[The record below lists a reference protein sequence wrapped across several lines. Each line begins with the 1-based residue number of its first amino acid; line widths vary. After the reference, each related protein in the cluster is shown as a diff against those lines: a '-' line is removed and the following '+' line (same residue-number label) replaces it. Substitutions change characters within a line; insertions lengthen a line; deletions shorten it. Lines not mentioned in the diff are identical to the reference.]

1 MHESDSLLQGGLFT
15 VSEVVPVSV
24 RCCSGFSY
32 TSGRR
37 RIEMPMLDCYRR
49 LQSIDDRS
57 DYDIPTLEAHTDLVT
72 QVLRSTQAFG

>member
-1 MHESDSLLQGGLFT
+1 
-15 VSEVVPVSV
+15 
-24 RCCSGFSY
+24 
-32 TSGRR
+32 
-37 RIEMPMLDCYRR
+37 MPMLDCYRR